1 MNEKQILSK
10 MTLPNVFF
18 YTLVGLSSGLLG
30 TMVLGLILLLTWSIV
45 GDVLMPTNQ
54 QTTTEFGEI
63 LSHKQNT
70 HPLFLSVVIWG
81 VFMATLAANILHTI
95 LITSIEERY
104 TARATCLT
112 QVGMGNVIILL
123 LILPVYIMVSSK
135 YGANGVA
142 IAALIHSTL
151 SVIFSTLTL
160 EIINL
165 KKYILVTM
173 YGVMAGLILFFFCF
187 IVFGN
192 NSPTVMA
199 FVALPL
205 LLGMMAFGKGL
216 TQLIYFWFT
225 DTYGNDFLEV
235 DKRFGS
241 DYGRDEVVTEKDDFS
256 EEFGEF

>member
-10 MTLPNVFF
+10 MTLPNVFIN
-18 YTLVGLSSGLLG
+18 TLVGLSSGLLG
-30 TMVLGLILLLTWSIV
+30 TIVLGLILLLTWSIV
-45 GDVLMPTNQ
+45 GEVLMPTNQ

-63 LSHKQNT
+63 LSYKQNT

-81 VFMATLAANILHTI
+81 VFMATLATNILHTI

-104 TARATCLT
+104 SARATCLT
-112 QVGMGNVIILL
+112 QVAIENVITL
-123 LILPVYIMVSSK
+123 LIMIPLYLMVSNK
-135 YGANGVA
+135 YGAHGVA
-142 IAALIHSTL
+142 ITALIHSSL

-165 KKYILVTM
+165 KKYLLVAM
-173 YGVMAGLILFFFCF
+173 YGVIVGLVLFFLGF
-187 IVFGN
+187 IIVGN
-192 NSPTVMA
+192 NSPTIMA
-199 FVALPL
+199 LVALPL
-205 LLGMMAFGKGL
+205 LMGMMSLGKGL
-216 TQLIYFWFT
+216 TQIIYFWFA

-241 DYGRDEVVTEKDDFS
+241 DYGRDEVTIEKDDFS